1 MERVDFTKDVTN
13 MIFRGAESGIAKMH
27 SSCFFTY
34 EEELAT
40 DYAEMN
46 DNPCLYAFD
55 ISGLKLM
62 EVERNE
68 DLDFG
73 IDWITEEE
81 YSQYDGIRTESY
93 SQTVFFGEFDC
104 TNGKFTKSTY
114 EEVIKQAESEIR
126 RYDR

>member
-1 MERVDFTKDVTN
+1 MERVDFTKDITN
-13 MIFRGAESGIAKMH
+13 MIFRGAESGIEKMQ

-34 EEELAT
+34 EEDLAT
-40 DYAEMN
+40 DYANMN

-55 ISGLKLM
+55 IQGLKLM

-81 YSQYDGIRTESY
+81 YNQYDGIRTESY
-93 SQTVFFGEFDC
+93 SQAVFFGEFDC